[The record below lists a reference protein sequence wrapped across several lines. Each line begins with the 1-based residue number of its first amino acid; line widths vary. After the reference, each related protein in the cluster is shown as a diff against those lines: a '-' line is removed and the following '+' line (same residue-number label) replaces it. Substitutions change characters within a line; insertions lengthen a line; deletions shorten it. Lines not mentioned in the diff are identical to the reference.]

1 MKMDKVSVNTRKASR
16 KKLAREI
23 YGGEVYKYYPL
34 GKYIVAAPGI
44 CGGRPTFK
52 YTRLEVSFILA
63 LLSTGKAIQQVVQAY
78 SLSRLTPEAVQ
89 EAIRLAEQALLRSAK
104 RRQLAVA

>member
-1 MKMDKVSVNTRKASR
+1 MKTDKMSV
-16 KKLAREI
+16 KKRRAPLKKMAREI

-34 GKYIVAAPGI
+34 GKYIVAAPGV

-63 LLSTGKAIQQVVQAY
+63 LLAAGKTIEQVVQAY
-78 SLSRLTPEAVQ
+78 SLSRLTPEAVL
-89 EAIRLAEQALLRSAK
+89 EAIRLADYEKNNL
-104 RRQLAVA
+104 